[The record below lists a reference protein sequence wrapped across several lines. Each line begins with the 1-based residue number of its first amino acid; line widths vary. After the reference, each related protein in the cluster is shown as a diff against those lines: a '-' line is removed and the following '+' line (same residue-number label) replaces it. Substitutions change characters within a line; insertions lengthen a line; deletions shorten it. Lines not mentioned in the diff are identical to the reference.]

1 MTEVG
6 ARIDRALGKGLDLIC
21 RAMANSHHD
30 ENCRRESEIGN
41 IHEVQQSQ
49 FAATSRLG
57 SASTSDGLSSLCMED
72 PTCGQSAPRLSKVEW
87 EACGIPSRAVRCLP
101 FIKYPLPSSIKSLE
115 SAFAKSHLQVY
126 IFCGLHSA
134 DWLKTRFLM
143 MDGKNSIG
151 RKVSLLNDDSHT
163 AAVLPRLPPLSV
175 YYRATHSHSRS
186 PSLASSTPSVSPQT
200 PRLVRSESSD
210 SRHLPLSP
218 LTPPPTSFDHLH
230 HPKSA
235 HSLYFAGPASFAKMD
250 DSTSSIYPPV
260 PDSQAVAPYPMPVSQ
275 PASSTTP
282 AMSQP
287 MALSYQRSS
296 NSPVSESSRAPAA
309 NKSSTKKNQY
319 PCPLAKHYNCSDF
332 FTTSGHAA
340 RHAKKHTGKK
350 DAFCPECNKAFTRK
364 DNMEQHRRTHQNVRG
379 PSKSS
384 TDGRVK
390 KSTKPAP
397 RKSISGPLEA
407 AAVAQ
412 LEEHQSQPRNKYL
425 NTNTNSSQLSNPS
438 SLAASDH
445 RRMSGED
452 SC

>member
-1 MTEVG
+1 MVKVLHERVETS
-6 ARIDRALGKGLDLIC
+6 GKL
-21 RAMANSHHD
+21 
-30 ENCRRESEIGN
+30 
-41 IHEVQQSQ
+41 
-49 FAATSRLG
+49 
-57 SASTSDGLSSLCMED
+57 
-72 PTCGQSAPRLSKVEW
+72 
-87 EACGIPSRAVRCLP
+87 CGIPSCAVRCLALHKVP
-101 FIKYPLPSSIKSLE
+101 ISLT
-115 SAFAKSHLQVY
+115 Q
-126 IFCGLHSA
+126 
-134 DWLKTRFLM
+134 
-143 MDGKNSIG
+143 NSTG

-175 YYRATHSHSRS
+175 YYRPTHSPS

-210 SRHLPLSP
+210 SRGLPPSP

-230 HPKSA
+230 HSKSA
-235 HSLYFAGPASFAKMD
+235 HSNYFIGPASFAKMD
-250 DSTSSIYPPV
+250 DTTSSVYPPV
-260 PDSQAVAPYPMPVSQ
+260 PDAQAVAPYPMSASQ
-275 PASSTTP
+275 VASSTAP

-287 MALSYQRSS
+287 MAPSYRNS
-296 NSPVSESSRAPAA
+296 NSPVSESSRAAPAA
-309 NKSSTKKNQY
+309 NKASTKKNQY
-319 PCPLAKHYNCSDF
+319 PCPLAKVYNCSDF

-397 RKSISGPLEA
+397 RKSVSGPLEA

-412 LEEHQSQPRNKYL
+412 LEDHQSQHQQLPQHQHQFPSQVIMSTSPYYINPDPIQPLPQPILSDFNTRPPYHRSNYPSSLDYL
-425 NTNTNSSQLSNPS
+425 PAQASLVHDPDLQYSYPSPGLSNGLDTLA
-438 SLAASDH
+438 LAASDH

>member
-1 MTEVG
+1 
-6 ARIDRALGKGLDLIC
+6 
-21 RAMANSHHD
+21 
-30 ENCRRESEIGN
+30 
-41 IHEVQQSQ
+41 
-49 FAATSRLG
+49 
-57 SASTSDGLSSLCMED
+57 
-72 PTCGQSAPRLSKVEW
+72 
-87 EACGIPSRAVRCLP
+87 
-101 FIKYPLPSSIKSLE
+101 
-115 SAFAKSHLQVY
+115 
-126 IFCGLHSA
+126 
-134 DWLKTRFLM
+134 

-200 PRLVRSESSD
+200 PRL
-210 SRHLPLSP
+210 
-218 LTPPPTSFDHLH
+218 
-230 HPKSA
+230 SA

-412 LEEHQSQPRNKYL
+412 LEEHQSQPPQQIPQHQFQSAQQPIMSTSPYYINPDPIQPL
-425 NTNTNSSQLSNPS
+425 PQPILSDFNNTRPPLYRSSYPSSLDFLPPQTSLVQDPDLHYSYPSPGLSNGLDTLA
-438 SLAASDH
+438 LAASDH

>member
-1 MTEVG
+1 
-6 ARIDRALGKGLDLIC
+6 
-21 RAMANSHHD
+21 
-30 ENCRRESEIGN
+30 
-41 IHEVQQSQ
+41 
-49 FAATSRLG
+49 
-57 SASTSDGLSSLCMED
+57 
-72 PTCGQSAPRLSKVEW
+72 
-87 EACGIPSRAVRCLP
+87 
-101 FIKYPLPSSIKSLE
+101 
-115 SAFAKSHLQVY
+115 
-126 IFCGLHSA
+126 
-134 DWLKTRFLM
+134 

-412 LEEHQSQPRNKYL
+412 LKEHQSQPRNKYL

-438 SLAASDH
+438 CRPALTTSTQTPFNLFLNPFSPTSTIQGLRSTAPAIPARWTSFLPNQPCARPRPPLQLSLTRSF
-445 RRMSGED
+445 
-452 SC
+452 

>member
-1 MTEVG
+1 
-6 ARIDRALGKGLDLIC
+6 
-21 RAMANSHHD
+21 
-30 ENCRRESEIGN
+30 
-41 IHEVQQSQ
+41 
-49 FAATSRLG
+49 
-57 SASTSDGLSSLCMED
+57 
-72 PTCGQSAPRLSKVEW
+72 
-87 EACGIPSRAVRCLP
+87 
-101 FIKYPLPSSIKSLE
+101 
-115 SAFAKSHLQVY
+115 
-126 IFCGLHSA
+126 
-134 DWLKTRFLM
+134 M

-151 RKVSLLNDDSHT
+151 RKVSLLNDDLHT

-364 DNMEQHRRTHQNVRG
+364 DNMEQHRRTHKNVRG

-412 LEEHQSQPRNKYL
+412 LEEHQSQPPQQIPQHQHQHQHQFQSAQQPIMSTSPYYINPDPIQPL
-425 NTNTNSSQLSNPS
+425 PQPILSDFNNTRPPLYRSSYPSSLDFLPPQTSLVQDPDLHYSYPSPGLSNGLDTLA
-438 SLAASDH
+438 LAASDH